1 MPATHGLSYMPQ
13 DAAAERDALAL
24 QLQVRACVRACACE
38 CACVRSRVRACV
50 RAFTCCPRLLPII
63 FTPLTHPQQMTRM
76 RDAAVQLLTATSSSR
91 DSLARHNH
99 LLVLELE
106 EARARVRVLQV
117 PVHSP

>member
-1 MPATHGLSYMPQ
+1 MPQ

-24 QLQVRACVRACACE
+24 QLQVRACVLSH
-38 CACVRSRVRACV
+38 V
-50 RAFTCCPRLLPII
+50 TPRPLPII
-63 FTPLTHPQQMTRM
+63 FPPLTPPQQMTRM

-91 DSLARHNH
+91 DSLSRHNH

-117 PVHSP
+117 QCTAP